1 MYIRRKAFSV
11 AIDENGEEKLFST
24 TEIINEDSYLEKL
37 YAEAEKMSK
46 KEFEKTNKDI
56 KSNYKKGL
64 GHSAVAGV
72 NAYVGTKMAK
82 DALKTKSKLSLAGA
96 GLAAAGTGYHSYKA
110 GKNFKEGF
118 QKAQNEKYQK
128 KLEEEIERQNKK
140 DDKELE
146 KLEKA
151 EKTVK
156 EQKKKLGIR

>member
-1 MYIRRKAFSV
+1 MYIRRKVFSV
-11 AIDENGEEKLFST
+11 AKDNGEEKLFST
-24 TEIINEDSYLEKL
+24 TEYKSQKEF
-37 YAEAEKMSK
+37 AEKMSK
-46 KEFEKTNKDI
+46 KEFEETHKDI

-118 QKAQNEKYQK
+118 KKAQDEKYQK
-128 KLEEEIERQNKK
+128 KLEEEVERQNKQ
-140 DDKELE
+140 DDKDFE

-156 EQKKKLGIR
+156 EQKKKLGIK